1 MIIAICDDDTGAS
14 LYPLRAKWTSARWID
29 RLKPGFQM
37 GKKNTGVGTRDNS
50 TQHMDVSKF
59 HRDIDCQRFL
69 DKVIATRN
77 FGSLWDEF
85 EALISQAV

>member
-1 MIIAICDDDTGAS
+1 MDV
-14 LYPLRAKWTSARWID
+14 RQVD
-29 RLKPGFQM
+29 RSTKTRVSNGT
-37 GKKNTGVGTRDNS
+37 KNTGVGTRDKS

-77 FGSLWDEF
+77 FGDHFGMNLKC
-85 EALISQAV
+85 